1 MITAGPT
8 TRITASEAIVRYLIS
23 QRIVVDGTEVPLFPG
38 VFAIFGHGNVTSLG
52 HALEM
57 HRDELPVWRGQS
69 EEGMG
74 LAAAAFAKAMR
85 RQQVMVCTSSIG
97 PGATNLVTAAG
108 VGMANRLPMLIIAG
122 DTFASRLPD
131 PVLQQ
136 VEHFDSPTTTVNDSF
151 KSVTRYWDRITKAE
165 QLLTTLPN
173 AVQTLLDP
181 SDCGPVFLG
190 FPQDVQVE
198 SYEFPEEFFKEVI
211 HEIRRPRVD
220 LNSLAT
226 AVEEIKKAKKP
237 LIIAGGGVRY
247 SKAHKEL
254 SDFAATFE
262 IPVVETVAGKSSLLA
277 TDPSWCGPV
286 GVTGCD
292 PANALAE
299 EADLIISIGTRLQDF
314 TTGSWTIF
322 KNPSRKIISINTAR
336 FDATKRSD
344 IALIGDAKETLL
356 DLQSKMSGYKPDS
369 SWSAKR
375 STTQQMVKSNIEK
388 RIGKKL
394 DLPSYAQVVAAIN
407 VASAPED
414 YVLTAAGGLPGELNN
429 NWLSKS
435 LDSFDCEYGYS
446 CMGYEVAGAWGA
458 AIALKQSGSAGKVV
472 SMVGDGSYLML
483 NSEILSA
490 VNNGDSLVYIL
501 CDNLGF
507 AVIQRLQVSNG
518 SKSYRTMFDDSDLN
532 KPFKVDFVSH
542 AKSLGARA
550 VKVTL
555 ENLVSE
561 FKTAKASPGVSVLVI
576 DTDPEI
582 WTEGGAFWEVGVSG
596 ISKVSEV
603 QQAYKRLTDGKSNQ
617 R

>member
-1 MITAGPT
+1 MKYTTA
-8 TRITASEAIVRYLIS
+8 EALIKYLSAQKIRS
-23 QRIVVDGTEVPLFPG
+23 GGQVKPFFPFA
-38 VFAIFGHGNVTSLG
+38 FAIFGHGNALG
-52 HALEM
+52 IGDALERYRKDM
-57 HRDELPVWRGQS
+57 PTIKGQN
-69 EEGMG
+69 EQGMA
-74 LAAAAFAKAMR
+74 LAAVGFSKAQLR
-85 RQQVMVCTSSIG
+85 TQCGIVTTSIG
-97 PGATNLVTAAG
+97 PGATNVVTAAG
-108 VGMANRLPMLIIAG
+108 VAMANRLPLLILSG
-122 DTFASRLPD
+122 DTFQSRKPD

-151 KSVTRYWDRITKAE
+151 KSVTRYWDRITKPE
-165 QLLTTLPN
+165 QLLTSLPN

-181 SDCGPVFLG
+181 ADCGPVFLG

-198 SYEFPEEFFKEVI
+198 SYEFPDEFFKEVV
-211 HEIRRPRVD
+211 HEIRRQRAD
-220 LNSLAT
+220 SNSVNNA
-226 AVEEIKKAKKP
+226 ADAIKKSKKP

-247 SKAHKEL
+247 SKAHQEL
-254 SDFAATFE
+254 SDFAKTFE

-299 EADLIISIGTRLQDF
+299 EADLIIAIGTRLQDF

-322 KNPSRKIISINTAR
+322 KNPVSKIVSINTAR
-336 FDATKRSD
+336 FDATKRSS
-344 IALIGDAKETLL
+344 IALIGDAKESILEL
-356 DLQSKMSGYKPDS
+356 HSKLAGYKSDS

-375 STTQQMVKSNIEK
+375 ATTQQKVKSNIEK
-388 RIGKKL
+388 RISNKP
-394 DLPSYAQVVAAIN
+394 DLPSYAQVVATIN
-407 VASAPED
+407 NAASPSD

-458 AIALKQSGSAGKVV
+458 AIALKQSGSKGKVI

-490 VNNGDSLVYIL
+490 VNNGDSLIYIL

-518 SKSYRTMFDDSDLN
+518 SKSYRTMFNDSDL
-532 KPFKVDFVSH
+532 KTPFKVDFVSH
-542 AKSLGARA
+542 AKSLGARS
-550 VKVTL
+550 VKVTI
-555 ENLVSE
+555 ENLAAE
-561 FKTAKASPGVSVLVI
+561 FSAAKDLPGVSVLVI
-576 DTDPEI
+576 DTDAEK
-582 WTEGGAFWEVGVSG
+582 WTEGGAFWEVAVSG
-596 ISKVSEV
+596 ISEDSEV
-603 QQAYKRLTDGKSNQ
+603 KQAYKRLIEGTSNQ
-617 R
+617 RW

>member
-1 MITAGPT
+1 MKYTTA
-8 TRITASEAIVRYLIS
+8 EALIKYLSAQKIRS
-23 QRIVVDGTEVPLFPG
+23 GGQVKPFFPFA
-38 VFAIFGHGNVTSLG
+38 FAIFGHGNALG
-52 HALEM
+52 IGDALE
-57 HRDELPVWRGQS
+57 RYRKEIPTIKGQN
-69 EEGMG
+69 EQGMA
-74 LAAAAFAKAMR
+74 LAAVGFSKAQLR
-85 RQQVMVCTSSIG
+85 TQCGIVTTSIG
-97 PGATNLVTAAG
+97 PGATNVVTAAG
-108 VGMANRLPMLIIAG
+108 VAMANRLPLLILSG
-122 DTFASRLPD
+122 DTFQSRKPD

-151 KSVTRYWDRITKAE
+151 KSVTRYWDRITKPE
-165 QLLTTLPN
+165 QLLTSLPN

-181 SDCGPVFLG
+181 ADCGPVFLG

-198 SYEFPEEFFKEVI
+198 SYEFPDEFFKEVV
-211 HEIRRPRVD
+211 HEIRRQRAD
-220 LNSLAT
+220 SNSVNNA
-226 AVEEIKKAKKP
+226 ADAIKKSKKP

-247 SKAHKEL
+247 SKAHQEL
-254 SDFAATFE
+254 SDFAKTFE

-299 EADLIISIGTRLQDF
+299 EADLIIAIGTRLQDF

-322 KNPSRKIISINTAR
+322 KNPVSKIISINAAR
-336 FDATKRSD
+336 FDATKRSS
-344 IALIGDAKETLL
+344 IALIGDAKESILEL
-356 DLQSKMSGYKPDS
+356 HSKLTGYKSDS

-375 STTQQMVKSNIEK
+375 ATTQQMVKSNIEK
-388 RIGKKL
+388 RISNKP
-394 DLPSYAQVVAAIN
+394 DLPSYAQVVATIN
-407 VASAPED
+407 NAASPSD

-458 AIALKQSGSAGKVV
+458 AIALKQSASKGKVV

-490 VNNGDSLVYIL
+490 VNNGDSLIYIL

-518 SKSYRTMFDDSDLN
+518 SKSYRTMFNDSDL
-532 KPFKVDFVSH
+532 KAPFKVDFVSH

-550 VKVTL
+550 VKVTI
-555 ENLVSE
+555 ENLAAE
-561 FKTAKASPGVSVLVI
+561 FSAAKDLPGVSVLVI
-576 DTDPEI
+576 DTDAEN
-582 WTEGGAFWEVGVSG
+582 WTEGGAFWEVAVSG
-596 ISKVSEV
+596 ISDVSEV
-603 QQAYKRLTDGKSNQ
+603 KQAYKRLIEGKSNQ
-617 R
+617 RW

>member
-1 MITAGPT
+1 MKYTTA
-8 TRITASEAIVRYLIS
+8 EALIKYLSAQKIRS
-23 QRIVVDGTEVPLFPG
+23 GGQVKPFFPFA
-38 VFAIFGHGNVTSLG
+38 FAIFGHGNALG
-52 HALEM
+52 IGDALE
-57 HRDELPVWRGQS
+57 RYRKEIPTIKGQN
-69 EEGMG
+69 EQGMA
-74 LAAAAFAKAMR
+74 LAAVGFSKAQLR
-85 RQQVMVCTSSIG
+85 TQCGIVTTSIG
-97 PGATNLVTAAG
+97 PGATNVVTAAG
-108 VGMANRLPMLIIAG
+108 VAMANRLPLLILSG
-122 DTFASRLPD
+122 DTFQSRKPD

-151 KSVTRYWDRITKAE
+151 KSVTRYWDRITKPE
-165 QLLTTLPN
+165 QLLTSLPN

-181 SDCGPVFLG
+181 ADCGPVFLG

-198 SYEFPEEFFKEVI
+198 SYEFPDEFFKEVV
-211 HEIRRPRVD
+211 HEIRRQRADSNLVNNAAD
-220 LNSLAT
+220 A
-226 AVEEIKKAKKP
+226 IKKSKKP

-247 SKAHKEL
+247 SKAHQEL
-254 SDFAATFE
+254 SDFAKTFE

-299 EADLIISIGTRLQDF
+299 EADLIIAIGTRLQDF

-322 KNPSRKIISINTAR
+322 KNPVSKIISINAAR
-336 FDATKRSD
+336 FDATKRSS
-344 IALIGDAKETLL
+344 IALIGDAKESILEL
-356 DLQSKMSGYKPDS
+356 HSKLTGYKSDS

-375 STTQQMVKSNIEK
+375 ATTQQMVKNNIEK
-388 RIGKKL
+388 RISNKP
-394 DLPSYAQVVAAIN
+394 DLPSYAQVVATIN
-407 VASAPED
+407 NAASPSD

-458 AIALKQSGSAGKVV
+458 AIALKQSASKGKVV

-490 VNNGDSLVYIL
+490 VNNGDSLIYIL

-518 SKSYRTMFDDSDLN
+518 SKSYRTMFNDSDL
-532 KPFKVDFVSH
+532 KAPFKVDFVSH

-550 VKVTL
+550 VKVTI
-555 ENLVSE
+555 ENLAAE
-561 FKTAKASPGVSVLVI
+561 FSAAKDLPGVSVLVI
-576 DTDPEI
+576 DTDAEN
-582 WTEGGAFWEVGVSG
+582 WTEGGAFWEVAVSG
-596 ISKVSEV
+596 ISDVSEV
-603 QQAYKRLTDGKSNQ
+603 KQAYKRLIEGKSNQ
-617 R
+617 RW

>member
-1 MITAGPT
+1 MKYTTA
-8 TRITASEAIVRYLIS
+8 EALIKYLSAQKIRS
-23 QRIVVDGTEVPLFPG
+23 GGQVKPFFPFA
-38 VFAIFGHGNVTSLG
+38 FAIFGHGNALG
-52 HALEM
+52 IGDALE
-57 HRDELPVWRGQS
+57 RYRKEIPTIKGQN
-69 EEGMG
+69 EQGMA
-74 LAAAAFAKAMR
+74 LAAVGFSKAQLR
-85 RQQVMVCTSSIG
+85 TQCGIVTTSIG
-97 PGATNLVTAAG
+97 PGATNVVTAAG
-108 VGMANRLPMLIIAG
+108 VAMANRLPLLILSG
-122 DTFASRLPD
+122 DTFQSRKPD

-151 KSVTRYWDRITKAE
+151 KSVTRYWDRITKPE
-165 QLLTTLPN
+165 QLLTSLPN

-181 SDCGPVFLG
+181 ADCGPVFLG

-198 SYEFPEEFFKEVI
+198 SYEFPDEFFKEVV
-211 HEIRRPRVD
+211 HEIRRQRAD
-220 LNSLAT
+220 SNSVNNA
-226 AVEEIKKAKKP
+226 ADAIKKSKKP

-247 SKAHKEL
+247 SKAHQEL
-254 SDFAATFE
+254 SDFAKTFE

-299 EADLIISIGTRLQDF
+299 EADLIIAIGTRLQDF

-322 KNPSRKIISINTAR
+322 KNPVSKIISINAAR
-336 FDATKRSD
+336 FDATKRSS
-344 IALIGDAKETLL
+344 IALIGDAKESILEL
-356 DLQSKMSGYKPDS
+356 HSKLTGYKSDS

-375 STTQQMVKSNIEK
+375 ATTQQMVKNNIEK
-388 RIGKKL
+388 RISNKP
-394 DLPSYAQVVAAIN
+394 DLPSYAQVVATIN
-407 VASAPED
+407 NAASPSD

-458 AIALKQSGSAGKVV
+458 AIALKQSASKGKVV

-490 VNNGDSLVYIL
+490 VNNGDSLIYIL

-518 SKSYRTMFDDSDLN
+518 SKSYRTMFNDSDL
-532 KPFKVDFVSH
+532 KAPFKVDFVSH

-550 VKVTL
+550 VKVTI
-555 ENLVSE
+555 ENLAAE
-561 FKTAKASPGVSVLVI
+561 FSAAKDLPGVSVLVI
-576 DTDPEI
+576 DTDAEN
-582 WTEGGAFWEVGVSG
+582 WTEGGAFWEVALSG
-596 ISKVSEV
+596 ISDVSEV
-603 QQAYKRLTDGKSNQ
+603 KQAYKRLIEGKSNQ
-617 R
+617 RW

>member
-1 MITAGPT
+1 MKYTTA
-8 TRITASEAIVRYLIS
+8 EALIKYLSAQKIRS
-23 QRIVVDGTEVPLFPG
+23 GGQVKPFFPFA
-38 VFAIFGHGNVTSLG
+38 FAIFGHGNALG
-52 HALEM
+52 IGDALE
-57 HRDELPVWRGQS
+57 RYRKEIPTIKGQN
-69 EEGMG
+69 EQGMA
-74 LAAAAFAKAMR
+74 LAAVGFSKAQLR
-85 RQQVMVCTSSIG
+85 TQCGIVTTSIG
-97 PGATNLVTAAG
+97 PGATNVVTAAG
-108 VGMANRLPMLIIAG
+108 VAMANRLPLLILSG
-122 DTFASRLPD
+122 DTFQSRKPD

-151 KSVTRYWDRITKAE
+151 KSVTRYWDRITKPE
-165 QLLTTLPN
+165 QLLTSLPN

-181 SDCGPVFLG
+181 ADCGPVFLG

-198 SYEFPEEFFKEVI
+198 SYEFPDEFFKEVV
-211 HEIRRPRVD
+211 HEIRRQRAD
-220 LNSLAT
+220 SNSVNNA
-226 AVEEIKKAKKP
+226 ADAIKKSKKP

-247 SKAHKEL
+247 SKAHQEL
-254 SDFAATFE
+254 SDFAKTFE

-299 EADLIISIGTRLQDF
+299 EADLIIAIGTRLQDF

-322 KNPSRKIISINTAR
+322 KNPVSKIISINAAR
-336 FDATKRSD
+336 FDATKRSS
-344 IALIGDAKETLL
+344 IALIGDAKESILEL
-356 DLQSKMSGYKPDS
+356 HSKLTGYKSDS

-375 STTQQMVKSNIEK
+375 ATTQQMVKNNIEK
-388 RIGKKL
+388 RISNKP
-394 DLPSYAQVVAAIN
+394 DLPSYAQVVATIN
-407 VASAPED
+407 NAASPSD

-458 AIALKQSGSAGKVV
+458 AIALKQSASKGKVV

-490 VNNGDSLVYIL
+490 VNNGDSLIYIL

-518 SKSYRTMFDDSDLN
+518 SKSYRTMFNDSDL
-532 KPFKVDFVSH
+532 KAPFKVDFVSH

-550 VKVTL
+550 VKVTI
-555 ENLVSE
+555 ENLAAE
-561 FKTAKASPGVSVLVI
+561 FSAAKDLPGVSVLVI
-576 DTDPEI
+576 DTDAEN
-582 WTEGGAFWEVGVSG
+582 WTEGGAFWEVAVSG
-596 ISKVSEV
+596 ISDVSEV
-603 QQAYKRLTDGKSNQ
+603 KQAYKRLIEGKSNQ
-617 R
+617 RW

>member
-1 MITAGPT
+1 MKYTTA
-8 TRITASEAIVRYLIS
+8 EALIKYLSAQKIRS
-23 QRIVVDGTEVPLFPG
+23 GGQVKPFFPFA
-38 VFAIFGHGNVTSLG
+38 FAIFGHGNALG
-52 HALEM
+52 IGDALERYRKDM
-57 HRDELPVWRGQS
+57 PTIKGQN
-69 EEGMG
+69 EQGMA
-74 LAAAAFAKAMR
+74 LAAVGFSKAQLR
-85 RQQVMVCTSSIG
+85 TQCGIVTTSIG
-97 PGATNLVTAAG
+97 PGATNVVTAAG
-108 VGMANRLPMLIIAG
+108 VAMANRLPLLILSG
-122 DTFASRLPD
+122 DTFQSRRPD

-151 KSVTRYWDRITKAE
+151 KSVTRYWDRITKPE
-165 QLLTTLPN
+165 QLLNTLPN

-226 AVEEIKKAKKP
+226 AVEN
-237 LIIAGGGVRY
+237 
-247 SKAHKEL
+247 
-254 SDFAATFE
+254 FE

-277 TDPSWCGPV
+277 TDASWCGPV

-292 PANALAE
+292 PANELAE

-322 KNPSRKIISINTAR
+322 KNPFRKIISINTAR
-336 FDATKRSD
+336 FDATKRSA
-344 IALIGDAKETLL
+344 IALIGDAKETIV
-356 DLQSKMSGYKPDS
+356 DLQSKLTGYKSDS

-375 STTQQMVKSNIEK
+375 STTQQLVKSNIEK
-388 RIGKKL
+388 RISKKL
-394 DLPSYAQVVAAIN
+394 DLPSYAQVVALIN
-407 VASAPED
+407 KAATPED

-458 AIALKQSGSAGKVV
+458 AIALKQSGSKGKVI
-472 SMVGDGSYLML
+472 SMLGDGSYLML

-518 SKSYRTMFDDSDLN
+518 SKSYRTMFNDSDLN

-542 AKSLGARA
+542 AKSLGANA
-550 VKVTL
+550 IKVTID
-555 ENLVSE
+555 NLATE
-561 FKTAKASPGVSVLVI
+561 FKSAKESPGVSVLVI

-582 WTEGGAFWEVGVSG
+582 WTEGGAFWEVAISG
-596 ISKVSEV
+596 ISEVSEIK
-603 QQAYKRLTDGKSNQ
+603 QAYKRLTEGKSNQ
-617 R
+617 RL

>member
-1 MITAGPT
+1 MKYTTA
-8 TRITASEAIVRYLIS
+8 EALIKYLSAQKIRS
-23 QRIVVDGTEVPLFPG
+23 GGQVKPFFPFA
-38 VFAIFGHGNVTSLG
+38 FAIFGHGNALG
-52 HALEM
+52 IGDALERYRKDM
-57 HRDELPVWRGQS
+57 PTIKGQN
-69 EEGMG
+69 EQGMA
-74 LAAAAFAKAMR
+74 LAAVGFSKAQLR
-85 RQQVMVCTSSIG
+85 TQCGIVTTSIG
-97 PGATNLVTAAG
+97 PGATNVVTAAG
-108 VGMANRLPMLIIAG
+108 VAMANRLPLLILSG
-122 DTFASRLPD
+122 DTFQSRKPD

-151 KSVTRYWDRITKAE
+151 KSVTRYWDRITKPE
-165 QLLTTLPN
+165 QLLTSLPN

-181 SDCGPVFLG
+181 ADCGPVFLG

-198 SYEFPEEFFKEVI
+198 SYEFPDEFFKEVV
-211 HEIRRPRVD
+211 HEIRRQRAD
-220 LNSLAT
+220 SNSVNNA
-226 AVEEIKKAKKP
+226 ADAIKKSKKP

-247 SKAHKEL
+247 SKAHQEL
-254 SDFAATFE
+254 SDFAKTFE

-299 EADLIISIGTRLQDF
+299 EADLIIAIGTRLQDF

-322 KNPSRKIISINTAR
+322 KNPVSKIISINAAR
-336 FDATKRSD
+336 FDATKRSS
-344 IALIGDAKETLL
+344 IALIGDAKESILEL
-356 DLQSKMSGYKPDS
+356 HSKLTGYKSDS

-375 STTQQMVKSNIEK
+375 ATTQQMVKSNIEK
-388 RIGKKL
+388 RISNKP
-394 DLPSYAQVVAAIN
+394 DLPSYAQVVATIN
-407 VASAPED
+407 NAASPSD

-458 AIALKQSGSAGKVV
+458 AIALKQSASKGKVV

-490 VNNGDSLVYIL
+490 VNNGDSLIYIL

-518 SKSYRTMFDDSDLN
+518 SKSYRTMFNDSDL
-532 KPFKVDFVSH
+532 KAPFKVDFVSH

-550 VKVTL
+550 VKVTI
-555 ENLVSE
+555 ENLAAE
-561 FKTAKASPGVSVLVI
+561 FSAAKDLPGVSVLVI
-576 DTDPEI
+576 DTDAEN
-582 WTEGGAFWEVGVSG
+582 WTEGGAFWEVAVSG
-596 ISKVSEV
+596 ISDVSEV
-603 QQAYKRLTDGKSNQ
+603 KQAYKRLIEGKSNQ
-617 R
+617 RW